1 MCKTCY
7 YCGKP
12 ATSTE
17 HVPPKALFP
26 EQKDSPE
33 GVDYRKNLFTVP
45 SCDEHNSVKS
55 HDDEYIMYILAMSLP
70 SNAIGR
76 LLYKTKVTR
85 AIKRNSAIIR
95 MLLKD
100 KRPVILRD
108 TQTNTWLES
117 IALKVDYNRLKNA
130 FAHIAKAIYYMELNR
145 IHIGDIKVHSEFLLS
160 LENVE
165 ANKIQSQLSASLD
178 VILAQHLKHGDNP
191 DVFFYQ
197 VAQAGTD
204 YVVRMTFFGDTK
216 VYAIMPHHTLTEVA

>member
-1 MCKTCY
+1 MCNTCY

-55 HDDEYIMYILAMSLP
+55 HDDEYLMYILAMCLP

-76 LLYKTKVTR
+76 LLYQTKVTR
-85 AIKRNSAIIR
+85 AIERRGYLIR
-95 MLLKD
+95 MLLKNNI
-100 KRPVILRD
+100 PVMIHD
-108 TQTNTWLES
+108 TSANTWAES
-117 IALKVDYNRLKNA
+117 IALEIDHERLKNA
-130 FAHIAKAIYYMELNR
+130 FAHIAKAIFYMEHKS
-145 IHIGDIKVHSEFLLS
+145 IHIGDIKVYSEFLLS
-160 LENVE
+160 LENVQ
-165 ANKIQSQLSASLD
+165 ANKIQSQLSATLD

-197 VAQAGTD
+197 VAQTGTD

-216 VYAIMPHHTLTEVA
+216 VYAIMPHHTLTEVT